1 MLRNRAVAFLLCA
14 LASRV
19 AFALGLG
26 PLEATSALNEP
37 FKGRIEVLGAKAED
51 FDALTVGLAGEEQF
65 HRAGIERAAALF
77 QLRFSVAESADG
89 KDYIAVTS
97 KDPIREPFLN
107 FLLEMNWANGRLL
120 REYTV
125 LPGRQART

>member
-26 PLEATSALNEP
+26 PLQATSALNEP

-51 FDALTVGLAGEEQF
+51 ALAALDS
-65 HRAGIERAAALF
+65 AAA
-77 QLRFSVAESADG
+77 AA
-89 KDYIAVTS
+89 
-97 KDPIREPFLN
+97 
-107 FLLEMNWANGRLL
+107 
-120 REYTV
+120 
-125 LPGRQART
+125 